1 MSGSGKRS
9 IKQSAI
15 ALMFC
20 EYAAEDK
27 HNAAMRAKII
37 FFILF
42 VASWHKLL
50 INSRKYSKLQI
61 V

>member
-37 FFILF
+37 FF
-42 VASWHKLL
+42 HL
-50 INSRKYSKLQI
+50 ICGFLAQATNKFSKI
-61 V
+61 